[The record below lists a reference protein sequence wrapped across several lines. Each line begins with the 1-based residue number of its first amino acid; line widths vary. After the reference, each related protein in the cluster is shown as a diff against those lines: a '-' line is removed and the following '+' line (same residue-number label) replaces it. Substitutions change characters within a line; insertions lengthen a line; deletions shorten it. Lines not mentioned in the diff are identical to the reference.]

1 MILRLT
7 RATAYAAALASLIAC
22 GGSGTAKPNA
32 PTAGTPEPETP
43 ETETP
48 ETINTAPELQTTPA
62 ASVAAGNVYTYQ
74 IIASDADDTD
84 VVSYAAVTLPTWLA
98 FDPDTGVLTGTP
110 LQAHAG
116 NAAVEL
122 NYSDGTVTLPHAF
135 TITVETSAS
144 YIEEPPTPMSRPL
157 VDAADS
163 STYNITAYGAGSISD
178 GINPASYGCVYDY
191 GNWIYNAGIVEP
203 GVSGCD
209 PIGAPTYRTPQVI
222 GEAASVPTPTHKWWG
237 SVSFLG
243 EMTIGDPGSAGYITP
258 DPITARISN
267 KGVRIMGIPNGLNAQ
282 GNQFIYSVPDPFSEV
297 FDGIAVANSEYSNLE
312 GYLKSYSDGTAT
324 VQWQSGNL
332 PVMQA
337 TFVHGSP
344 YVFFKAYRGNLVL
357 LTKAGDGGEKG
368 TFYNEGNSLGIWTSV
383 AGNSNTFLI
392 TGEGETTYSNVESD
406 TITVTNSAN
415 EFTLALLPAS
425 GATTPSSALIQAFEA
440 SARAVVAKVDISY
453 TVDRTNNMVTV
464 THAYQDQSGM
474 PVQTLAGLLPMHW
487 KYSDTVLTGY
497 KTRSARGMVQFA
509 NVDAFS
515 YSIPYVGVLP
525 YLPSSVGEFEP
536 AVLAGLVQEFV
547 AEGAESWNP
556 HTDTY
561 WSGKAFNK
569 VAELSAIARSV
580 GMTSEADTLLN
591 WLKAE
596 LEDWFTANT
605 NGSLDEKK
613 YFVYDAEWNTLLG
626 LEESFASHQQ
636 LNDHHF
642 HYGYFVRA
650 AAEICR
656 VDASWCSADQ
666 FGPMVELLIRD
677 YAGAKDDTM
686 FPYVRNFDPAN
697 GFSWASG
704 TANFVLGNNNES
716 TSEAANAYGAII
728 LYGLIT
734 DKNDLVERG
743 MYLHASSSVA
753 YWEYWN
759 NIDRYLGGDAD
770 ADNFP
775 AGYDKMTTS
784 IIWGHGGVFSTWFS
798 GAYAHILGIQ
808 GLPTNPL
815 IFHVGLHPEYMEDY
829 VALGLSES
837 SNNKPSGL
845 IDDQWRDIW
854 WNLWAMTDADAAIA
868 DYNTVGSSYAP
879 EFGETKAHTYHWLHT
894 WAALGHLK
902 TGTGELT
909 TNDPAALVFEKD
921 GVKTY
926 VAYNFANS
934 PKTILASDGFE
945 FTAQPNDFTVITT
958 ADNNPAD
965 VQPPT
970 LPSNLQTLNL
980 TQTSLDVQWDASTDD
995 YRMAGYVIQVLQA
1008 GALIEEKS
1016 SIANSISFADLMAST
1031 TYTVQVKA
1039 VDRSNNETAWVS
1051 VEVTTPSE
1059 TDDLL
1064 PALSGGVYS
1073 ANVGPNAADISWAA
1087 ATDDRGIESYT
1098 LEVQVG
1104 GNGFLTETITNNMY
1118 ALTGLTEAT
1127 EYNITVYATDTGGQ
1141 QSASISGIV
1150 TTTSNPFGTG
1160 CDLVCASNTSESSVT
1175 FTVNQAG
1182 AVDIHY
1188 LINGGSQQNVRMT
1201 AAGDTSVYEVAGLSA
1216 GDVVTVSFT
1225 VIPLDGGAFDTDWEN
1240 YTF

>member
-1 MILRLT
+1 MILRLI
-7 RATAYAAALASLIAC
+7 RAAICTVAFVSLIAC
-22 GGSGTAKPNA
+22 GGSSTSKPTQ
-32 PTAGTPEPETP
+32 PDTPDTDLPDTGTPEPENSEP
-43 ETETP
+43 VV
-48 ETINTAPELQTTPA
+48 QSTPA
-62 ASVAAGNVYTYQ
+62 TAIAAGNVYSYQ
-74 IIASDADDTD
+74 IMVSDADETD
-84 VVSYAAVTLPTWLA
+84 VISYAAVTLPSWLA
-98 FDPDTGVLTGTP
+98 FDPDTGILIGTP
-110 LQAHAG
+110 QQAHAG
-116 NAAVEL
+116 NAEVVL
-122 NYSDGTVTLPHAF
+122 SYSDGSVTLQQQF
-135 TITVETSAS
+135 TIAVSAS
-144 YIEEPPTPMSRPL
+144 YTEEPPTPMSRPT
-157 VDAADS
+157 VNVADT
-163 STYNITAYGAGSISD
+163 STYTITAYGAGSIAD
-178 GINPASYGCVYDY
+178 AINPASYGCVYDY
-191 GNWIYNAGIVEP
+191 GNWIYNAGVVEP

-209 PIGAPTYRTPQVI
+209 PIGAPTYRTPQVV

-243 EMTIGDPGSAGYITP
+243 EMKIGDPAGAGYITP

-267 KGVRIMGIPNGLNAQ
+267 KGVRIMGIPNGLGAQ

-297 FDGIAVANSEYSNLE
+297 FDGIAVANSDYANLE
-312 GYLKSYSDGTAT
+312 AYLKSYSDGTAT

-332 PVMQA
+332 PVMLA

-344 YVFFKAYRGNLVL
+344 YVFFKAYRGNMVL
-357 LTKAGDGGEKG
+357 RTKAADGGEKG
-368 TFYNEGNSLGIWTSV
+368 TFYNENNSLGIWTSV
-383 AGNSNTFLI
+383 AGNKNDFLI
-392 TGEGETTYSNVESD
+392 TGEGETVFNNIETD
-406 TITVTNSAN
+406 TITLTNAAN
-415 EFTLALLPAS
+415 EFTLTLLPTT
-425 GATTPSSALIQAFEA
+425 GAGTPSSTVIQAFED
-440 SARAVVAKVDISY
+440 SARAVVAKVDIQYS
-453 TVDRTNNMVTV
+453 VDRTNNMVTV
-464 THAYQDQSGM
+464 THTYKNESNT

-487 KYSDTVLTGY
+487 KYSDTVLSGY

-509 NVDAFS
+509 HVDSFS
-515 YSIPYVGVLP
+515 YTIPYVGVLP
-525 YLPSSVGEFEP
+525 YLPSSVGDFDSS
-536 AVLAGLVQEFV
+536 VLAGLVQAFV
-547 AEGAESWNP
+547 AEGPENWNP

-596 LEDWFTANT
+596 LQDWFSANT

-626 LEESFASHQQ
+626 LEESFAAHQQ

-666 FGPMVELLIRD
+666 YGPMVELLIRD

-704 TANFVLGNNNES
+704 SANFVLGNNNES

-734 DKNDLVERG
+734 GDNELVERG

-759 NIDRYLGGDAD
+759 NIDRYLGAD
-770 ADNFP
+770 ADHDNFP
-775 AGYDKMTTS
+775 SGYDKLTTS

-854 WNLWAMTDADAAIA
+854 WNLWAMTDAEAAIA
-868 DYNTVGSSYAP
+868 DYNTVGSNYAP

-894 WAALGHLK
+894 WNALGHLK

-909 TNDPAALVFEKD
+909 VNDPAALVFEKD
-921 GVKTY
+921 GIKTY
-926 VAYNFANS
+926 VAYNFS
-934 PKTILASDGFE
+934 GTPKTILASDGFE
-945 FTAQPNDFTVITT
+945 FIAQPNDFTVVTT
-958 ADNNPAD
+958 ADNNPD
-965 VQPPT
+965 DTQPPT
-970 LPSNLQTLNL
+970 LPANLQALNL
-980 TQTSLDVQWDASTDD
+980 TQTSLDIKWDASTDN
-995 YRMAGYVIQVLQA
+995 YRMAGYVVQVLQA
-1008 GALIEEKS
+1008 DTVIEETS
-1016 SIANSISFADLMAST
+1016 SIASNASFNNLTAST
-1031 TYTVQVKA
+1031 SYTVQVKA
-1039 VDRSNNETAWVS
+1039 KDRSGNETAWVS
-1051 VEVTTPSE
+1051 ITVTTPSE

-1064 PALSGGVYS
+1064 PTLDGGVYS
-1073 ANVGPNAADISWAA
+1073 ANVGPNSADLSWAA
-1087 ATDDRGIESYT
+1087 ATDDRGIASYT
-1098 LEVQVG
+1098 IEVQVG
-1104 GNGFLTETITNNMY
+1104 GAVFVTETVFDTSY
-1118 ALTGLTEAT
+1118 TLSGLTEAT
-1127 EYNITVYATDTGGQ
+1127 EYNVAVYATDTGGQ
-1141 QSASISGIV
+1141 QSATISGIV
-1150 TTTSNPFGTG
+1150 NTTSNPFGSG
-1160 CDLVCASNTSESSVT
+1160 CELVCASATSSSSVT
-1175 FTVNQAG
+1175 FTVHQAG

-1188 LINGGSQQNVRMT
+1188 LVNGGNQQNVRMST
-1201 AAGDTSVYEVAGLSA
+1201 EADTSVYEVTGLSA
-1216 GDVVTVSFT
+1216 GDVVRVSFT
-1225 VIPLDGGAFDTDWEN
+1225 IIPLDGGAYDTDWEN